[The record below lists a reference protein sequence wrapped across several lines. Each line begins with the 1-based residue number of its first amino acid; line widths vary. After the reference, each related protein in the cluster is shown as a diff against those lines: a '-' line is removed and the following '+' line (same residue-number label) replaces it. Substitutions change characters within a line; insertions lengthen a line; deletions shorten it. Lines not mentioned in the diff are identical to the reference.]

1 MRILIKDGAHLKIQ
15 EIKEAYLIDNGTA
28 VCIPELHKKFLAG
41 NRTEEAFHALF
52 QDGFL
57 DLTPYEAKRH
67 VMEVLL

>member
-1 MRILIKDGAHLKIQ
+1 MRVLIKDGAHPKIR
-15 EIKEAYLIDNGTA
+15 EIEEVYLIDDGKA
-28 VCIPELHKKFLAG
+28 ICIPELNKKFLAG

-57 DLTPYEAKRH
+57 DLTQYETKRH

>member
-1 MRILIKDGAHLKIQ
+1 MRVLIKDGAHQKIQ
-15 EIKEAYLIDNGTA
+15 EIEEAHLIDDGKA
-28 VCIPELHKKFLAG
+28 ICIPELNKKFLAG

-57 DLTPYEAKRH
+57 DLTQYEAKRH